1 MSKRYGFPF
10 FVSIVDG
17 QILHLR
23 TVKSHML
30 KEQNLW
36 GERIRHLYRDTLIQK
51 KRSLHRTSTG
61 PNHRPT
67 GSFDSNKSQLAQS
80 SKTCC
85 SFEER
90 RCNTYSERCTTHPHP
105 HPLEVWVG
113 ATKRNLQST
122 RASSLP
128 PSTRKEKAIDSMDL
142 GRSVAPCH
150 FYFCCYFF
158 ETGTLPNWH
167 GHSYT
172 QARSNLMI
180 TWKNM

>member
-1 MSKRYGFPF
+1 MNTYLLHPLPRSTSWILILWSKLEVCMIVRRGW
-10 FVSIVDG
+10 FV
-17 QILHLR
+17 
-23 TVKSHML
+23 
-30 KEQNLW
+30 
-36 GERIRHLYRDTLIQK
+36 YDTLPPK
-51 KRSLHRTSTG
+51 KKL
-61 PNHRPT
+61 
-67 GSFDSNKSQLAQS
+67 
-80 SKTCC
+80 
-85 SFEER
+85 
-90 RCNTYSERCTTHPHP
+90 TYSSTHR

-128 PSTRKEKAIDSMDL
+128 PSTRKEMAIDSMDL

-158 ETGTLPNWH
+158 FETGTLPNLH